1 MENAMNSVSVI
12 GLGKL
17 GACIAACCAEKGLS
31 VVGADVDPR
40 TVDLVNSGKP
50 PIFEPG
56 LAELMERAR
65 VNLRAT
71 ISIREAVA
79 ATEVTLIVV
88 PTPSEEHGGF
98 SLEQVAA
105 SGREIGRAL
114 AHKSGYHLI
123 VLTSTV
129 LPGSTEFGLLPI
141 LERESGKR
149 CGEDFGLCYSPEFI
163 ALGTVIRDFT
173 NPDFLLIGESDAA
186 AGERL
191 ERFYRQVCE
200 NDAPVARMSWTNA
213 ELTKIA
219 VNTYVTMK
227 ISFANLLA
235 ALCEELP
242 GGDVDAVTAALGLD
256 SRIGPRYL
264 KGGLGYGGPCFPRDN
279 LALAYFA
286 KVLGQPALQVEATDA
301 YNRTVVD
308 RLAKLVARHLP
319 SGGAVSILGVS
330 YKPGSDVVEEAQ
342 GLMLAERLVAD
353 GYHVTIFDPLAQNRA
368 RSALGDRV
376 MYASTHDM
384 AIADADLV
392 VISNPDPAFSTI
404 DINEIAGRQQKLVLD
419 IWRVHRARADKDA
432 RYLGVGLGERSDRVV
447 RPLAKLWDVEGRRR
461 DSADRVG

>member
-1 MENAMNSVSVI
+1 MTSVSVI

-17 GACIAACCAEKGLS
+17 GACIAACCAEKNLS
-31 VVGADVDPR
+31 VVGADVSER
-40 TVDLVNSGKP
+40 TVDLINSGKP
-50 PIFEPG
+50 PIYEPG
-56 LAELMERAR
+56 LAELIDKTRA
-65 VNLRAT
+65 NLSAT
-71 ISIREAVA
+71 TDVRNAVA
-79 ATEVTLIVV
+79 MTDVTLIVV

-98 SLEQVAA
+98 SLEAVAA
-105 SGREIGRAL
+105 CGREIGQAL
-114 AHKSGYHLI
+114 RDKPGYHLV

-141 LERESGKR
+141 LERESGKT

-163 ALGTVIRDFT
+163 ALGTVIRDFK
-173 NPDFLLIGESDAA
+173 NPDFILIGESDPE
-186 AGERL
+186 AGDQL
-191 ERFYRQVCE
+191 ERFYRLVCDNE
-200 NDAPVARMSWTNA
+200 APVARMSWTNA

-235 ALCEELP
+235 AMCEELP

-279 LALAYFA
+279 RALSYFA
-286 KVLGQPALQVEATDA
+286 QLLGQPALLAEATDA
-301 YNRTVVD
+301 YNQTIVD

-319 SGGAVSILGVS
+319 SGGSVAILGLT

-342 GLMLAERLVAD
+342 GLMLAERLVSD
-353 GYHVTIFDPLAQNRA
+353 GHRVTVFDPLAKEQA
-368 RSALGDRV
+368 RSVLGGRAT
-376 MYASTHDM
+376 YATSAQA

-392 VISNPDPAFSTI
+392 VIANPDPAFSDI
-404 DINEIAGRQQKLVLD
+404 DVNDIGGRQQKLVLD
-419 IWRVHRARADKDA
+419 IWRLHRKDADKDV

-447 RPLAKLWDVEGRRR
+447 RPLAKLWNR
-461 DSADRVG
+461 

>member
-1 MENAMNSVSVI
+1 MTSVSVI

-17 GACIAACCAEKGLS
+17 GACIAACCAEKELS
-31 VVGADVDPR
+31 VVGADIDER
-40 TVDLVNSGKP
+40 AVDLINSGKP
-50 PIFEPG
+50 PIYEPG
-56 LAELMERAR
+56 LEGLLERAR
-65 VNLRAT
+65 GNLRAT
-71 ISIREAVA
+71 TSIRDAIA
-79 ATEVTLIVV
+79 ATEVTLMVV
-88 PTPSEEHGGF
+88 PTPSEENGGF
-98 SLEQVAA
+98 SLDAVAA

-114 AHKSGYHLI
+114 RDKTGYHLV

-141 LERESGKR
+141 LERESGKV

-163 ALGTVIRDFT
+163 ALGTVIRDFK
-173 NPDFLLIGESDAA
+173 NPDFILIGESDPD
-186 AGERL
+186 AGDRL
-191 ERFYRQVCE
+191 ERFYRQVCD

-213 ELTKIA
+213 ELAKIA

-279 LALAYFA
+279 RALAYFA
-286 KVLGQPALQVEATDA
+286 HLLGQPALLAEATDA
-301 YNRTVVD
+301 YNRTIVD

-319 SGGAVSILGVS
+319 SGGSVAILGLT
-330 YKPGSDVVEEAQ
+330 YKPGSEVVEEAQ

-353 GYHVTIFDPLAQNRA
+353 GHRVTVFDPLAQARA
-368 RSALGDRV
+368 RSVLGGRAQ
-376 MYASTHDM
+376 YASNAKD
-384 AIADADLV
+384 AIASADLV
-392 VISNPDPAFSTI
+392 VIANPDPAFG
-404 DINEIAGRQQKLVLD
+404 DLDVNDVGGRQQKLVLD
-419 IWRVHRARADKDA
+419 IWRQHRTRADEDI

-447 RPLAKLWDVEGRRR
+447 RPLANLWNR
-461 DSADRVG
+461 